1 MDQGK
6 IGIPD
11 VHVGMIE
18 VQALHFAGHVGRADD
33 CQGPALKRKVV
44 GVHSEF
50 GAGVKISFIANP
62 EGGMID
68 SAHRRTLEQARLDE
82 VQAFFGWGGKK
93 RRGGG
98 WQVYAG
104 RASLRR
110 VTGGM
115 GRSIASEPGG
125 WCSSGVGDRLD
136 PGGPPLRCTAPRW

>member
-68 SAHRRTLEQARLDE
+68 SADRRTLEQARLDE

-98 WQVYAG
+98 WQGYAEG
-104 RASLRR
+104 GSLRR
-110 VTGGM
+110 LSFGIGSDLDSDRSGGFC
-115 GRSIASEPGG
+115 GG
-125 WCSSGVGDRLD
+125 
-136 PGGPPLRCTAPRW
+136 